1 LRSARKDYPEAA
13 GKGCRWLKFF
23 LIYFHCLL
31 FDFVLEF
38 RKFMRFEG
46 VLMERINLIYTDVE
60 GNLHEE
66 PELTAV
72 GLNGEQVE
80 VADSD
85 WIDFP
90 VGADLLSLPGR
101 LPLGFNEAT
110 AEMEVVE
117 SDESETATAVA
128 AILPMGFTRC
138 LLPAYEMKTVQE
150 LPLFGYTAV
159 GSAGGQLK
167 VAAIKTDAE
176 LKWNPVYYNTADLPR
191 LIAQKEATFPTN
203 RILRHLAKCA
213 REYHCLTAQNIFY
226 QRWEAGI
233 PVSPHCNADCLG
245 CISQQAAECCPS
257 PQSRIDFVP
266 TVAEVA
272 ELAAAHLETAAE
284 AIISFGQGC
293 EGEPSLQFPL
303 LAAAIREIRMQT
315 GRGTINI
322 NSNAGN
328 VAAIKAITAAG
339 LDSIRVSLFSARP
352 DTYHWYHR
360 PQGYRFEDVVES
372 LRFVADQGLLVA
384 VNLLFYPGFT
394 NQEQETEAFY
404 DLVEHTG
411 IKQVQLRNLNL
422 DPEKLAPCLIED
434 ELGTVADWLAALKA
448 NFPELQIG
456 NYSIPLR

>member
-1 LRSARKDYPEAA
+1 LV
-13 GKGCRWLKFF
+13 
-23 LIYFHCLL
+23 L
-31 FDFVLEF
+31 FGFVLGF
-38 RKFMRFEG
+38 SKFMRFEG

-72 GLNGEQVE
+72 GLNGQQVE
-80 VADSD
+80 IADDS
-85 WIDFP
+85 WIDCP

-110 AEMEVVE
+110 GELEVVE
-117 SDESETATAVA
+117 GETAHTAIAVA

-138 LLPAYEMKTVQE
+138 LLPGYELATAPE

-159 GSAGGQLK
+159 GAAGGRLK

-176 LKWNPVYYNTADLPR
+176 LKWNPVYYNTADLSH
-191 LIAQKEATFPTN
+191 LIAQKEAVFPTN
-203 RILRHLAKCA
+203 RILRQLAKCA
-213 REYHCLTAQNIFY
+213 REYHCLTAENLFY

-233 PVSPHCNADCLG
+233 PVSPYCNADCRG
-245 CISQQAAECCPS
+245 CISKQAAECCPA

-284 AIISFGQGC
+284 GIISFGQGC
-293 EGEPSLQFPL
+293 EGEPSLQFVL
-303 LAAAIREIRMQT
+303 LEAAIREIRKKT
-315 GRGTINI
+315 SRGTINI

-328 VAAIKAITAAG
+328 VAAIKAIAAAG

-352 DTYHWYHR
+352 QTYQWYHR
-360 PQGYRFEDVVES
+360 PQNYRFSDVVES
-372 LRFVADQGLLVA
+372 LRYTVDQGLMVS

-394 NQEQETEAFY
+394 NQAQETEAFY
-404 DLVEHTG
+404 DLVAQTG

-422 DPEKLAPCLIED
+422 DPEKLAPCLTKA
-434 ELGTVADWLAALKA
+434 ELGTVADWLAALRA
-448 NFPELQIG
+448 NFPKLQIG